1 MSDPAVAAAGLHAQ
15 EFRGENAEWDA
26 FVGDQPGASFCHLA
40 AWRGIMADVMGQ
52 EPIYRYAVDAQGRW
66 RGALPLVRVRS
77 MLFGHY
83 IVSMPFLNY
92 GGPLGDED
100 ARAVLARDA
109 VQLAQ
114 SSGAGLLELRARGR
128 PVPGLRLAVR
138 KVTVT
143 LPLPDSSDVL
153 WDAFPSKLR
162 TKIRRPGKEGMVA
175 RFGPGTRSAFYEV
188 FCHNM
193 RDLGTPVL
201 PAALFERIARDFGDS
216 AVFGAVYL
224 GDVPVAAGCALIHGS
239 EMEMTWS
246 SSVRRFNRFKPIML
260 LYWAFMERGV
270 KRGLSVFNFGR
281 CTPGGGTHDFKL
293 QWGGQDEPLPWGQ
306 WSPRGLDAT
315 PNPTRPVYRL
325 AADAWSHLPRFIS
338 DRLGPPLARR
348 IP

>member
-1 MSDPAVAAAGLHAQ
+1 MSDPVVTAARLHVQ
-15 EFRGENAEWDA
+15 DFRGEDADWNA
-26 FVGDQPGASFCHLA
+26 FVADQAGASFCHLA

-52 EPIYRYAVDAQGRW
+52 EPVYRLALDDEGRW

-100 ARAVLARDA
+100 ARAALARDA
-109 VQLAQ
+109 MQLAR

-128 PVPGLRLAVR
+128 PVPGLRLVVR

-143 LPLPDSSDVL
+143 LPLPGTADAL
-153 WDAFPSKLR
+153 WAAFPSKLR
-162 TKIRRPGKEGMVA
+162 TKIRRPGKEGMAV
-175 RFGPGTRSAFYEV
+175 RFGAETRPAFYEV
-188 FCHNM
+188 FCQNM

-201 PAALFERIARDFGDS
+201 PAALFQRIERDLGDDV
-216 AVFGAVYL
+216 VFGAVYQ
-224 GDVPVAAGCALIHGS
+224 GDVAVAAGCALIHGR

-246 SSVRRFNRFKPIML
+246 SSLRRFNRFKPIML
-260 LYWAFMERGV
+260 LYWAFMERAV
-270 KRGLSVFNFGR
+270 QRGLSVFNFGR

-293 QWGGQDEPLPWGQ
+293 QWGGEDEPLPWGQ
-306 WSPRGLDAT
+306 WSARGLDAT
-315 PNPTRPVYRL
+315 PNPTRPAYRL
-325 AADAWSHLPRFIS
+325 AAGVWSHLPRVVS